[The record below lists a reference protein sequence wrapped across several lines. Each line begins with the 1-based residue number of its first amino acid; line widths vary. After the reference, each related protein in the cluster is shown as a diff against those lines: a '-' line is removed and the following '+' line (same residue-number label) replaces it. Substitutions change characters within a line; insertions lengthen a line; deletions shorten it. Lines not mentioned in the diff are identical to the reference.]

1 MAKLVRLHDE
11 LYDYIQEM
19 SHDGESMGVTIK
31 RLIDVEEVKGRI
43 ERKYSHREEL
53 MPRVVY
59 NFSIL
64 EALVNANGKWDALR
78 GAPEAKI
85 SSTLMDEFRLNRY
98 IAWRERYPADGT
110 IVRGRARWQ
119 VRFATALRQ
128 LKKEKYIKQDENSGL
143 DGGVRVSRRD
153 AYSIT
158 DLGKSLV
165 DDYKLFIGYKHCYL
179 ARRTDEARIPEPVP
193 EEELPKE
200 LKSRSSGQKA
210 S

>member
-64 EALVNANGKWDALR
+64 EALVNANG
-78 GAPEAKI
+78 
-85 SSTLMDEFRLNRY
+85 
-98 IAWRERYPADGT
+98 
-110 IVRGRARWQ
+110 
-119 VRFATALRQ
+119 
-128 LKKEKYIKQDENSGL
+128 
-143 DGGVRVSRRD
+143 
-153 AYSIT
+153 
-158 DLGKSLV
+158 
-165 DDYKLFIGYKHCYL
+165 
-179 ARRTDEARIPEPVP
+179 
-193 EEELPKE
+193 
-200 LKSRSSGQKA
+200 
-210 S
+210 